1 MAQVSQITLD
11 NVTFAQFRS
20 DLNDS
25 LNALNSNHVGS
36 SQPASATEGM
46 IWIDSSVAGTLTM
59 KMVDA
64 DGDDQTLFSINT
76 STNAVT
82 LPSSVSISEADP
94 SAIPFAI
101 ALG

>member
-1 MAQVSQITLD
+1 MSQVSQISID
-11 NVTFAQFRS
+11 NVTFAQFRTN
-20 DLNDS
+20 LNNS
-25 LNALNSNHVGS
+25 LGALNTNHVGS
-36 SQPASATEGM
+36 SQPATATEGT
-46 IWIDSSVAGTLTM
+46 IWIDNSVANTLTM
-59 KMVDA
+59 KIVDA

-82 LPSSVSISEADP
+82 LPSSVSVTETDP

>member
-11 NVTFAQFRS
+11 NVTFAQFRTN
-20 DLNDS
+20 LNNS
-25 LNALNSNHVGS
+25 LNALASNNVGS
-36 SQPASATEGM
+36 SQPANATEGM
-46 IWIDSSVAGTLTM
+46 IWIDNSVAGTLTM

-82 LPSSVSISEADP
+82 LPSSVSITEADP
-94 SAIPFAI
+94 SAIPFSI

>member
-11 NVTFAQFRS
+11 NVTFAQFRTN
-20 DLNDS
+20 LNNS
-25 LNALNSNHVGS
+25 LNALASNNVGS
-36 SQPASATEGM
+36 SQPANAVEGM
-46 IWIDSSVAGTLTM
+46 IWIDNSVSGTLTM

-82 LPSSVSISEADP
+82 LPSSVSITEADP
-94 SAIPFAI
+94 SAIPFSI